1 MSEREPFE
9 IANNITI
16 ATACQTLCKTYEQ
29 CTFFVHNQENSSC
42 EMFDTNIQ
50 SYKDSCRILSMT
62 PDVDIA
68 KCYNSTEASLA
79 DPCLVSAF

>member
-1 MSEREPFE
+1 
-9 IANNITI
+9 
-16 ATACQTLCKTYEQ
+16 
-29 CTFFVHNQENSSC
+29 
-42 EMFDTNIQ
+42 MFDTNIQ